1 MRLKNFIPGM
11 LFKRNDNNVE
21 YLICSFNRSGILV
34 VNLDSCYVF
43 PLDDMIEPLMKHS
56 TLTNPKID
64 YDYIFENGDVIKTTD
79 DRYLI
84 VSGVYNNTFNL
95 VEIQK
100 RNKIHVLT
108 GECNQNR
115 VLREDIDNV
124 LGLNYSFCWEYY
136 GDMSSVINHDLF
148 KRLRMQQT
156 NQISK
161 LE

>member
-1 MRLKNFIPGM
+1 M
-11 LFKRNDNNVE
+11 
-21 YLICSFNRSGILV
+21 
-34 VNLDSCYVF
+34 
-43 PLDDMIEPLMKHS
+43 
-56 TLTNPKID
+56 
-64 YDYIFENGDVIKTTD
+64 
-79 DRYLI
+79 I